1 MAFALPDAVLAALRD
16 QLPPVAGHTVAAVI
30 AEVPE
35 YADAW
40 RGATGGS
47 DSGMATTITRTV
59 ELALAT
65 FLRLAERPD
74 EEGGLLAPALD
85 AAYALGR
92 GEARDART
100 MNALLSAYRVGSR
113 AAWRDW
119 STAAVDAGLSA
130 DAVASFAELV
140 FTYMD
145 SLSAA
150 SAAGHADELA
160 TSGRVREKY
169 LERLAAAL
177 LAADPDVER
186 LADLAQWTPPESL
199 TAVVVPADQARSVA
213 AALDGRSLAVSGELV
228 GLAEQAVWL
237 AVSASRPALLSAL
250 RRTPAVVGPTVAWTA
265 VAGSVQ
271 RAVRALDLVV
281 APAGPLD
288 TDAHLAA
295 LVVGADAGALADL
308 RAAVLSPMADLRAGT
323 AERLVD
329 TLRSWLLHQ
338 GRREAVAAEL
348 HVHPQTVRYRVQQLR
363 ELYGD
368 ALTDPAFLRDA
379 VVALAAPTR
388 AE

>member
-1 MAFALPDAVLAALRD
+1 MPSALPPAVLAALREE
-16 QLPPVAGHTVAAVI
+16 LPPVAGRTVAAVI

-40 RGATGGS
+40 QATGTGG
-47 DSGMATTITRTV
+47 GMATTITHAV

-74 EEGGLLAPALD
+74 EEDGLLAPALD

-92 GEARDART
+92 GEARDTRT
-100 MNALLSAYRVGSR
+100 MEALLSAYRVGSR

-119 STAAVDAGLSA
+119 SAT
-130 DAVASFAELV
+130 AVAAGVTAEAVAAFAELV
-140 FTYMD
+140 FAYID

-160 TSGRVREKY
+160 KSGRVREKY
-169 LERLAAAL
+169 LERLATAL
-177 LAADPDVER
+177 LAGDPDVER
-186 LADLAQWTPPESL
+186 LAELAQWSPPETL
-199 TAVVVPADQARSVA
+199 TAVVVPAAQARSAA
-213 AALDGRSLAVSGELV
+213 AALDGRSLALSGDVV
-228 GLAEQAVWL
+228 GLADQAVWL
-237 AVSASRPALLSAL
+237 AVSPGRPALLATL
-250 RRTPAVVGPTVAWTA
+250 RRTPAVVGPTVPWAA
-265 VAGSVQ
+265 VAGSFQ
-271 RAVRALDLVV
+271 RAERALELLP
-281 APAGPLD
+281 APAAVLD

-295 LVVGADAGALADL
+295 LVVGADPSALADL
-308 RAAVLSPMADLRAGT
+308 RAAVLAPMADLRPAA
-323 AERLVD
+323 AERLEE

-379 VVALAAPTR
+379 VIALTPR
-388 AE
+388 

>member
-1 MAFALPDAVLAALRD
+1 MPSALPAPVLAALRE
-16 QLPPVAGHTVAAVI
+16 QLPPVAGRTVAAVI

-40 RGATGGS
+40 QAAGRG
-47 DSGMATTITRTV
+47 GMAATIAHAV

-74 EEGGLLAPALD
+74 DEDGLLAPALD

-92 GEARDART
+92 GEARDTRT
-100 MNALLSAYRVGSR
+100 MEALLSAYRVGSR

-119 STAAVDAGLSA
+119 STTAVAAGLTA
-130 DAVASFAELV
+130 DAVAAFAELV
-140 FTYMD
+140 FSYMD

-177 LAADPDVER
+177 LAGDPDVER
-186 LADLAQWTPPESL
+186 LAELAQWTPPASL
-199 TAVVVPADQARSVA
+199 TAVVVPAAQARAAA
-213 AALDGRSLAVSGELV
+213 AALDGRSLALPGDVV
-228 GLAEQAVWL
+228 GLAEHVVWL
-237 AVSASRPALLSAL
+237 AVAPGRAALLGTL
-250 RRTPAVVGPTVAWTA
+250 GRTACVVGPTVDWTE
-265 VAGSVQ
+265 VAGSVR
-271 RAVRALDLVV
+271 RAVRAVDLLTE
-281 APAGPLD
+281 APAALD
-288 TDAHLAA
+288 TDEHLAA
-295 LVVGADAGALADL
+295 LVVGADPSALADL
-308 RAAVLSPMADLRAGT
+308 RAAVLAPLADLRAGP
-323 AERLVD
+323 AERLEE

-379 VVALAAPTR
+379 VVALATG
-388 AE
+388 